1 MTNLKGKLIWLAGLA
16 LAASACSEP
25 FDPAS
30 LIDSTRVLGARV
42 EVTGDPG
49 RSTPAPGE
57 SATVTWLVQAPGE
70 LPPLAWSFAVCPSA
84 STSALSC
91 GGEPLMVR
99 EGIGQPHFDLTI
111 PPAEALA
118 GARRLLIAGQ
128 IAGTE
133 ATLNLPLAFETE
145 ANQNPLLRGRP
156 VWFAGE
162 PWAESMTGCESLP
175 QVQAGTKGHVIRLET
190 LDSDR
195 ERFTGVAGSPP
206 MPVPTR
212 ESLQISQFATAGEMN
227 SAYAFVE
234 SHDERSPADVQ
245 VKWDAPAPEHVPAN
259 GLQVRFTFVARDLRG
274 GMDWT
279 HRSLCVTK

>member
-1 MTNLKGKLIWLAGLA
+1 MTNLNGKMMWVAGLA

-30 LIDSTRVLGARV
+30 LIDSTRILGARV
-42 EVTGDPG
+42 EVSGDPG

-57 SATVTWLVQAPGE
+57 SATITWLVEAPGE

-84 STSALSC
+84 STSAVSC
-91 GGEPLMVR
+91 EGEPLLVR
-99 EGIGQPHFDLTI
+99 EGVGQPRVDLTV
-111 PPAEALA
+111 PTLEALA
-118 GARRLLIAGQ
+118 GARRLLITGH

-133 ATLNLPLAFETE
+133 STLDVPLAFDTE
-145 ANQNPLLRGRP
+145 ANQNPLLRGRAL
-156 VWFAGE
+156 WFAGE
-162 PWAESMTGCESLP
+162 PWGEAASGCESLP
-175 QVQAGTKGHVIRLET
+175 QVQAGTKGQVIRLET
-190 LDSDR
+190 LESDR
-195 ERFTGVAGSPP
+195 ERFTGLTGSPP
-206 MPVPTR
+206 MPVATR

-234 SHDERSPADVQ
+234 AHDERSPADVQ
-245 VKWDAPAPEHVPAN
+245 MRWDAPGPEAVPAG